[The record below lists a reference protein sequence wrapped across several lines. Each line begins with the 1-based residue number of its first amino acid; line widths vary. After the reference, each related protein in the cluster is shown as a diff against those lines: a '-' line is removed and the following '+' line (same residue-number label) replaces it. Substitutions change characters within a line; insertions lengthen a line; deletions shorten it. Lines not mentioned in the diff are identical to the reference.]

1 MVSKCVNPQ
10 CTAKFRYLGE
20 GRLFR
25 IDFAEI
31 RRRMSAHSAQRSKEG
46 LPGDADSPRQ
56 LKHGLDQNPAVPPQ
70 PANCRLIGDPGSV
83 PVLCSNEKERP
94 VEHFW
99 LCGSCA
105 ASLTLDIDDAG
116 EVKLIKLPPPPEPVT
131 AEPPKPK
138 LVAAS

>member
-1 MVSKCVNPQ
+1 MLSKCLNPQ

-31 RRRMSAHSAQRSKEG
+31 KRRKSGLSAQRAHNG
-46 LPGDADSPRQ
+46 PLGDPGSPRQ
-56 LKHGLDQNPAVPPQ
+56 LPRQLKDGLDQAPAVPPG
-70 PANCRLIGDPGSV
+70 PV
-83 PVLCSNEKERP
+83 PVLCLDEKERP

-99 LCGSCA
+99 LCGGCA
-105 ASLTLDIDDAG
+105 ASMTLDLNDAG
-116 EVKLIKLPPPPEPVT
+116 EIHLIKLPPPPEAATV
-131 AEPPKPK
+131 EPPGPK